1 MRRSACLATATF
13 AAVALLVAPPAVGAD
28 HVCGK
33 AKTTPEALYAELAKD
48 ARLKEVRRSEIYVAL
63 EDGTDGTLWTFT
75 LPAHPAHPAVVCRRV
90 MERRGIIE
98 IPTTSGCKG
107 GEAACAKL
115 RSDFEMLN
123 ERMIQDLDRQ
133 KR

>member
-48 ARLKEVRRSEIYVAL
+48 ARLREVRRSEIYMAL

-90 MERRGIIE
+90 MERRGMLE
-98 IPTTSGCKG
+98 IPTAIECKG
-107 GEAACAKL
+107 SEAACAKL
-115 RSDFEMLN
+115 KSDFDALN
-123 ERMIQDLDRQ
+123 ERLMQDLYKKQ
-133 KR
+133 K